1 MKEPKTTKPPFSL
14 SRPRFYRSLI
24 LVGLL
29 FQPGATTSAA
39 EYHLNRDKTNL
50 VKFISEAPI
59 EDFEGVTDKIDGY
72 VLWEGAGFGADS
84 NFTNSEIYFEVELA
98 GLDTGIGLRNR
109 HMRDNYLE
117 TDLFPY
123 AFYHG
128 KITNVVLD
136 SVNYYTITS
145 EGIFSVHGVERALSI
160 SALVSTTDTDLRVY
174 CEFDLNLTDYNIDI
188 PSLMFLK
195 INETIHLFLD
205 YYLKKS
211 PINFEV

>member
-1 MKEPKTTKPPFSL
+1 MKEPKTTKTPFSL

-24 LVGLL
+24 LLGLL
-29 FQPGATTSAA
+29 FQSGGNTLAA

-59 EDFEGVTDKIDGY
+59 ENFEGVTDKIDGY
-72 VLWEGAGFGADS
+72 VLWEGAGFGVDS

-123 AFYHG
+123 ASYKG
-128 KITNVVLD
+128 RITAVVLD
-136 SVNYYTITS
+136 SANYYTVKS
-145 EGIFSVHGVERALSI
+145 EGIFSIHGIERALSI
-160 SALVSTTDTDLRVY
+160 SALVSTIDTNLRVY
-174 CEFDLNLTDYNIDI
+174 CEFDIKLTDYNIDI

-195 INETIHLFLD
+195 INETIHLVLD
-205 YYLKKS
+205 YYLKE
-211 PINFEV
+211 ITN